1 MRFLCFFLSILD
13 YKKKVKPLFILS
25 KGGIP
30 PHEWVSKYKKGMYI
44 AYAIMTIV
52 FTLSLV
58 R

>member
-1 MRFLCFFLSILD
+1 M
-13 YKKKVKPLFILS
+13 FILT
-25 KGGIP
+25 KGGNP
-30 PHEWVSKYKKGMYI
+30 PHECVSKYKKGMYL

>member
-1 MRFLCFFLSILD
+1 MLKFQLNSEKGDFSPPRAIL
-13 YKKKVKPLFILS
+13 
-25 KGGIP
+25 
-30 PHEWVSKYKKGMYI
+30 KYKKGQYL

>member
-1 MRFLCFFLSILD
+1 MFL
-13 YKKKVKPLFILS
+13 KKGDFSPPQ
-25 KGGIP
+25 GI
-30 PHEWVSKYKKGMYI
+30 SKYKKGRYL

>member
-1 MRFLCFFLSILD
+1 MLKFDVFC
-13 YKKKVKPLFILS
+13 KKGDFS
-25 KGGIP
+25 
-30 PHEWVSKYKKGMYI
+30 PHGAISKYKKGQYL

>member
-1 MRFLCFFLSILD
+1 MHID
-13 YKKKVKPLFILS
+13 
-25 KGGIP
+25 
-30 PHEWVSKYKKGMYI
+30 KKGDFSPLEAILKYEKGQYL